1 MRQIGGFLLNSR
13 HVRRNSIYVFKAIL
27 RSLAN
32 VSKNVVDD
40 VTMLLCGVYEIA
52 LRQDRILQGV
62 ADTVKVLTNI
72 GIDAYLLPIPFNTNR
87 Q

>member
-1 MRQIGGFLLNSR
+1 MADN
-13 HVRRNSIYVFKAIL
+13 
-27 RSLAN
+27 
-32 VSKNVVDD
+32 
-40 VTMLLCGVYEIA
+40 VTMLLCCVYEIA
-52 LRQDRILQGV
+52 LRLDRILQGV